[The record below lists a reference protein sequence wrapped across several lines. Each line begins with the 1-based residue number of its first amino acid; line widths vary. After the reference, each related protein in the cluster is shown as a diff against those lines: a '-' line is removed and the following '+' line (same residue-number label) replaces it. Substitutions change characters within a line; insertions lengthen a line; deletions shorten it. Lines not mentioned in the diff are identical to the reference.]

1 SHGSQVDNQTW
12 FDATLK
18 AKNSNNDDTWLLY
31 KNKSNLLKKECYK
44 VHWEYLNRLAN
55 NLFNDR
61 NEQKLFWNYLR
72 LKNNGTNDLIILQLH
87 NGDILTN
94 ESNITESMDEYFA
107 LVFTKEYSSN
117 FPLFNQNY
125 QRH

>member
-1 SHGSQVDNQTW
+1 M
-12 FDATLK
+12 
-18 AKNSNNDDTWLLY
+18 
-31 KNKSNLLKKECYK
+31 KKECNK

-94 ESNITESMDEYFA
+94 ESNITESMDEYFP
-107 LVFTKEYSSN
+107 LVFTKEYSYN
-117 FPLFNQNY
+117 FPLFNQKY